1 MARSRYYSSTRRTGA
16 QDRDLAAARVRRCR
30 PRKSDAATRPPPT
43 DPACVLYRKCIMNG
57 KSLSVESKLKYNRRS
72 FVPSSQEDLASV
84 HGPSSSKQR
93 ANNNNR
99 HSFVPPSQE
108 DFTAVPG
115 PSSDKNSF
123 ISLLQDFDDH
133 VMNYNSPFTS
143 SLKQY
148 QPNKESIL
156 SLDDDDDMDFQ
167 PAKRFNMV
175 LYRLESS
182 DDESDVDEKSKR
194 VKVPKEVTECQMN
207 LKLINHPEGEKIEKY
222 FTIQV
227 SRVVFFPRIVGS
239 HLSARE
245 LDYDT
250 DDGPES
256 YRVTAG
262 VPQGCVLEPILWNVM
277 YEAVLRLNF
286 GGNVKIV
293 GFADDIALVAMAKHL
308 WQIEYDLSSAI
319 EQVRCALQEFSLV
332 TADYKT
338 EALLIY

>member
-1 MARSRYYSSTRRTGA
+1 MTTTTTTTKKKEKKKRVSVESQSSGGTSSP
-16 QDRDLAAARVRRCR
+16 DW
-30 PRKSDAATRPPPT
+30 SD
-43 DPACVLYRKCIMNG
+43 VKIMNG

-182 DDESDVDEKSKR
+182 DDESDVDEKSKNFNILETHIFDH
-194 VKVPKEVTECQMN
+194 KPDLIAITETF
-207 LKLINHPEGEKIEKY
+207 LKPSVNGNIFSIPGYSFHHHD
-222 FTIQV
+222 
-227 SRVVFFPRIVGS
+227 RIGKK
-239 HLSARE
+239 
-245 LDYDT
+245 
-250 DDGPES
+250 GG
-256 YRVTAG
+256 G
-262 VPQGCVLEPILWNVM
+262 VPLYARNGLVIKALEASNPRFSNKPEFVFYSVTTTHAKLLL
-277 YEAVLRLNF
+277 A
-286 GGNVKIV
+286 IV
-293 GFADDIALVAMAKHL
+293 YRRPKAAYPKALFDLLPMFFASFDNIIITGDFNINMATTNPHSTSFRNL
-308 WQIEYDLSSAI
+308 ISTLQLSIVNTQYRTYAP
-319 EQVRCALQEFSLV
+319 CNLA
-332 TADYKT
+332 
-338 EALLIY
+338 